1 MKTVYSLYFLL
12 FCSLTVFGQLNL
24 DQLLVEN
31 KMNPKGIDVQTPRFS
46 WIMSSKSR
54 NKSQSAYQ
62 IRVVKGAKKF
72 CNKLLIWDTEKVASD
87 QSVFVDYDGP
97 NLESGATYYWQV
109 RVWDEKLKVS
119 IQH

>member
-1 MKTVYSLYFLL
+1 MKKAYSLYFLL

-31 KMNPKGIDVQTPRFS
+31 KMNPKGIDVQAPRFS

-62 IRVVKGAKKF
+62 IRVVKGSKNFSK
-72 CNKLLIWDTEKVASD
+72 KLLIWDTEKVASD
-87 QSVFVDYDGP
+87 KSVFVDYEGP
-97 NLESGATYYWQV
+97 NLESGA
-109 RVWDEKLKVS
+109 
-119 IQH
+119 

>member
-12 FCSLTVFGQLNL
+12 FSSITVFGQLNF

-31 KMNPKGIDVQTPRFS
+31 KVSPKGIDVQAPRFS

-62 IRVVKGAKKF
+62 IRVVKGANKF
-72 CNKLLIWDTEKVASD
+72 SNKLLIWDTEKVA
-87 QSVFVDYDGP
+87 P
-97 NLESGATYYWQV
+97 TNLF
-109 RVWDEKLKVS
+109 L
-119 IQH
+119 